1 METSREVILNAIS
14 KMTVMELVDFITEAE
29 KRFNVSA
36 SATQMVKQVDVVESV
51 VKEQPEKTEFKVILE
66 NFGSDKIKVIKV
78 VRSLTKLGLKEA
90 KDLVESVPV
99 VIKDNLSKEE
109 MSVIKKELEEAGAT
123 LSIK

>member
-14 KMTVMELVDFITEAE
+14 KMTVMELVDFIAEAE
-29 KRFNVSA
+29 KRFNVSSVA
-36 SATQMVKQVDVVESV
+36 VQPVKHVDVTENVI
-51 VKEQPEKTEFKVILE
+51 KEQHEKTEFKVVLE

-90 KDLVESVPV
+90 KDLVESAPV

-109 MSVIKKELEEAGAT
+109 MSSIKKELEEAGAT